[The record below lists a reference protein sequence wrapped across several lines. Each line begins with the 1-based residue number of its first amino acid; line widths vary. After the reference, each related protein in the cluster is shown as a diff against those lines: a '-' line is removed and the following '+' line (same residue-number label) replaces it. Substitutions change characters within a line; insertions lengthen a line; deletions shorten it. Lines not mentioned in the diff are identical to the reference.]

1 MGNRVGALRGA
12 SLWLFE
18 ARGLALP
25 RSLAPAGRISSP
37 ARLGGL
43 LDIDWICFD
52 GLDVRLS
59 QLGVGPA
66 VRQEQDASE
75 HY

>member
-1 MGNRVGALRGA
+1 M
-12 SLWLFE
+12 
-18 ARGLALP
+18 
-25 RSLAPAGRISSP
+25 PAFNVRRRPISD
-37 ARLGGL
+37 RLGGL